1 MLLVTTPTDISP
13 LGTDVVSRPALVLLI
28 KIARHTSVTT
38 VRGLRKDKVCYS
50 PFWRVPGTAEA
61 TQQGLTERESSD
73 LGLCLYWGEGGVPR
87 VLHVLSLL
95 VNLTDKRES
104 VEGKRKPLKWS
115 SRTF

>member
-1 MLLVTTPTDISP
+1 M
-13 LGTDVVSRPALVLLI
+13 
-28 KIARHTSVTT
+28 IATHTSATT
-38 VRGLRKDKVCYS
+38 IRGLRKDKVCYS